1 MSFVAELKRRNV
13 VRVGIAYA
21 LIAWV
26 ILQAADFG
34 LQVID
39 APNWILQVFVL
50 AAAIGLPVVLIF
62 SWIFEMTPEGIK
74 RETEIDR
81 SASVAPE
88 TGRKL
93 DRAIIV
99 FLVLVIAVMGLE
111 RFAPD
116 SAEAPS
122 EPVAVAAEKAPD
134 TLSDETAP
142 AKSIAV
148 LPFLNMSSDADNEYF
163 SDGVSE
169 EILNVLAAIP
179 ELKVASRTS
188 AFRYKNSDL
197 AIEDIADELGVNH
210 VLEGSV
216 RKSGNQVRIT
226 AQLIHADDGFHLWSE
241 TYDRQL
247 DNIFAIQDEIAGNIA
262 QVLQVQ
268 LLGAGKNY
276 TTVQNLSPENYEK
289 FLKARFLLR
298 QRNEN
303 AINEAMALTRSV
315 LEENPDFPVGMTQ
328 LAEALVQQNSMGE
341 ADRLLEVQQLANR
354 SLTLEPN
361 LAAAHMIKGELAQRN
376 LQPLQAITQLERA
389 IELNPSEP
397 RPHHWMGIILAN
409 AGYLDRAR
417 RELEMAVELEP
428 DHANAN
434 GYLGFVLLLQD
445 DYEGAQ
451 RHFDLQE
458 QLGNPFGAQR
468 GVQIAVLKGEPG
480 LARQLIRERD
490 GFSAQD
496 AERLRLFV
504 SASEDPVAVDAY
516 LAFIDEQPAQNWHM
530 VLELLELG
538 QFERALAIDLG
549 GYPRYSWSERWAE
562 ARALPAFQKKIDDAN
577 LPEVWDAL
585 GPPPACRKVP
595 SGYDCANR
603 ESQ

>member
-1 MSFVAELKRRNV
+1 MNLFAELKRRNV

-26 ILQAADFG
+26 VLQAADFG

-81 SASVAPE
+81 SASVAPQ

-93 DRAIIV
+93 DRAIII
-99 FLVLVIAVMGLE
+99 FGVLVIATIAIE
-111 RFAPD
+111 RFWPGAETTAQKVSDPISD
-116 SAEAPS
+116 ATQSAY
-122 EPVAVAAEKAPD
+122 V
-134 TLSDETAP
+134 
-142 AKSIAV
+142 KSIAV
-148 LPFLNMSSDADNEYF
+148 LPFVNMSADADNEFF

-169 EILNVLAAIP
+169 EILNVLADVP
-179 ELKVASRTS
+179 DLKVASRTS

-276 TTVQNLSPENYEK
+276 TTVQDLSPENYEK

-376 LQPLQAITQLERA
+376 LQPLEAITQLERA

-417 RELEMAVELEP
+417 RELETAVELEP

-434 GYLGFVLLLQD
+434 GYLGFVLLLQG

-468 GVQIAVLKGEPG
+468 GGTDRRSEGRPGPCPATHPGAGRVQCAGCRAPAPVCERQRGPCCRRCLPG
-480 LARQLIRERD
+480 I
-490 GFSAQD
+490 
-496 AERLRLFV
+496 
-504 SASEDPVAVDAY
+504 
-516 LAFIDEQPAQNWHM
+516 H
-530 VLELLELG
+530 
-538 QFERALAIDLG
+538 
-549 GYPRYSWSERWAE
+549 
-562 ARALPAFQKKIDDAN
+562 
-577 LPEVWDAL
+577 
-585 GPPPACRKVP
+585 
-595 SGYDCANR
+595 
-603 ESQ
+603 